1 MSTRGR
7 SSLSTRDMKVM
18 NEFEME
24 FVVNEFEMVKIKIN
38 MKMVEMKWYEFEM
51 VKMKIV
57 KYEDGRDENKIRDD
71 RDENNQIVT
80 CRQDGRDENS
90 Q

>member
-1 MSTRGR
+1 
-7 SSLSTRDMKVM
+7 
-18 NEFEME
+18 
-24 FVVNEFEMVKIKIN
+24 
-38 MKMVEMKWYEFEM
+38 
-51 VKMKIV
+51 MKIV